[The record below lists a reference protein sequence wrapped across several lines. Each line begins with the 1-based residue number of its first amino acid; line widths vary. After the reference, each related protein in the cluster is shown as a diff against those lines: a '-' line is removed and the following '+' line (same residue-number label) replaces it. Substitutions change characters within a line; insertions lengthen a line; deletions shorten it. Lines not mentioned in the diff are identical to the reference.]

1 MTVEGRDRVVL
12 DGLVR
17 QKIKRGWQPFGG
29 IAVGPDGHCFVAMV
43 KYAPTEYRVVIGTKS
58 PVSEI
63 GK

>member
-43 KYAPTEYRVVIGTKS
+43 KYKEPAPREAAGAGEQNGI
-58 PVSEI
+58 
-63 GK
+63 